1 MEPKEA
7 IMKSIVTVALVL
19 IVEAGFVLSI
29 AALPAQAGPAP
40 ERAAVAA
47 HQAPATPSAPA
58 SRS

>member
-1 MEPKEA
+1 
-7 IMKSIVTVALVL
+7 MKSIVTAALVL

-29 AALPAQAGPAP
+29 AALPPQAGPAP

-47 HQAPATPSAPA
+47 HQAPATPAAPA